1 MISQYFW
8 TTKIEIIILALKK
21 INKKSLDAYWV
32 NPLSSFFTITSLD
45 VGEIQFS
52 PYNLV

>member
-8 TTKIEIIILALKK
+8 TTKIEILILALKNK
-21 INKKSLDAYWV
+21 NKKSLDAYGV
-32 NPLSSFFTITSLD
+32 NPLSSFFTITSLE
-45 VGEIQFS
+45 VVEIQFS